1 MEIKIIL
8 TEGQIAQVLTDN
20 KQNSQQGPET
30 YSIMEPQ
37 KIESVRQKFT
47 K

>member
-8 TEGQIAQVLTDN
+8 TEGQIAQVLNDN

-30 YSIMEPQ
+30 YSIGAA
-37 KIESVRQKFT
+37 KK
-47 K
+47 

>member
-8 TEGQIAQVLTDN
+8 TEGQITQVLTDN

-30 YSIMEPQ
+30 YSIIGAAK
-37 KIESVRQKFT
+37 KIGNQ
-47 K
+47 